1 MLNEFY
7 SSGSQPSTVD
17 DKDVAIDK
25 TGSVRGE
32 KDDRTEKVLQLAHPL
47 HGNTA
52 RYPIPFYGI
61 FKLFFTDRRQS
72 KNRRK
77 TVAVDAFRSPFD
89 GKGTGQLVHG
99 STDYCQQSYQPGSTL
114 YQELDLYPVEYI
126 AG

>member
-7 SSGSQPSTVD
+7 SSGSQPSTIH

-32 KDDRTEKVLQLAHPL
+32 KDDRTEEVLQLADSL
-47 HGNTA
+47 HGNA
-52 RYPIPFYGI
+52 AKHPIPFYGI
-61 FKLFFTDRRQS
+61 FKVFFIDGRQS

-77 TVAVDAFRSPFD
+77 AVDVDAFRPPFD
-89 GKGTGQLVHG
+89 GKGTRQLVHG
-99 STDYCQQSYQPGSTL
+99 STDCCQQSYQPGSTL